1 MPIRTALTRFPR
13 PSPTGLNRL
22 ALAVTTLALV
32 LAALVTGAVTAQPAG
47 ATSTEDGVTSRLNG
61 ARTAH
66 GLPALTT
73 RGDLTE
79 VARAQAGRMAESW
92 TLFHNPNLTTDVTG
106 WRYVGENV
114 GYGPDTETVH
124 AAFMGSPGHRANIL
138 DSDYTELGVGV
149 VERDGRVWVV
159 EVFRQ
164 PQRTTTTST
173 SGPAPFLTTLR
184 TGSQGDAVRRVQGP
198 TGPVADR
205 LLRHEDRD
213 RGPAV
218 PTRTGLGGQR
228 HRGPRHLGPAVLS
241 RTGPAIS
248 RAG

>member
-1 MPIRTALTRFPR
+1 MPIRSALSLSHPVAAR
-13 PSPTGLNRL
+13 LNRL
-22 ALAVTTLALV
+22 ALALTTLALV

-114 GYGPDTETVH
+114 GYAPDTETVH

-173 SGPAPFLTTLR
+173 STPAPFRTALR
-184 TGSQGDAVRRVQGP
+184 TGSQGDAVRLVQG
-198 TGPVADR
+198 R
-205 LLRHEDRD
+205 L
-213 RGPAV
+213 G
-218 PTRTGLGGQR
+218 
-228 HRGPRHLGPAVLS
+228 LS
-241 RTGPAIS
+241 RTGYFGTRTEAAVRRFQ
-248 RAG
+248 RAQGWAGSGIVGRGTWARLF

>member
-1 MPIRTALTRFPR
+1 MPIRTAR
-13 PSPTGLNRL
+13 PAFHALADRLNRL
-22 ALAVTTLALV
+22 ALVVTTLTLV
-32 LAALVTGAVTAQPAG
+32 LTALVTGAVTAQPAG

-66 GLPALTT
+66 GLAALTS

-114 GYGPDTETVH
+114 GYGPDTDTVH

-184 TGSQGDAVRRVQGP
+184 TGSQGDAVRRVQG
-198 TGPVADR
+198 R
-205 LLRHEDRD
+205 L
-213 RGPAV
+213 G
-218 PTRTGLGGQR
+218 
-228 HRGPRHLGPAVLS
+228 LS
-241 RTGPAIS
+241 RTGYFGTRTETAVRRFQ
-248 RAG
+248 RAQGWAGSGIVGRGTWARLF